1 MNTSARLLALVLASF
16 SSFVAAT
23 GCSSAP
29 DEGGDESTE
38 GALSEFNC
46 AQAETK
52 KDVPNAPYGQV
63 VDVRA
68 AGHDGYDRFVI
79 QFAGN
84 GVPNYTVARQQGAT
98 FYQDGSG
105 DPIELP
111 GTAGISINV
120 HSASGWNMETGK
132 PTYTGPNRFTPGGAK
147 LMTVAAN
154 TGDFEG
160 YVGWGI
166 GLKRA
171 ACYRVFELSNP
182 SRLVVDVENN
192 GSTPTTTV
200 EPGTNFHCNADAIAS
215 GSMFNGPEPAKPAG
229 YGQVKDVRAA
239 SHPDYDRWVME
250 FEGNDAVPN
259 FRVAK
264 QPNAS
269 FTGTGEGPGSHFD
282 LQGQA
287 GLNVSVNPASGWDMN
302 AGHPSFTG
310 SRRFLVSGGTAMK
323 EAAEYEDFEGYVGWG
338 LGLRSANACFRAFK
352 LANPPRLVVDVKK

>member
-1 MNTSARLLALVLASF
+1 MNASARLLALVLTSF
-16 SSFVAAT
+16 AAAA
-23 GCSSAP
+23 CSSAP
-29 DEGGDESTE
+29 FDADDESTE

-46 AQAETK
+46 ARAETT
-52 KDVPNAPYGQV
+52 KDVPNAPHGQV
-63 VDVRA
+63 VGVHA

-79 QFAGN
+79 EFAGN

-98 FYQDGSG
+98 FYYDGSG
-105 DPIELP
+105 DPVELA

-120 HSASGWNMETGK
+120 HSASGLD
-132 PTYTGPNRFTPGGAK
+132 TYTGPHRFTPPGAK
-147 LMTVAAN
+147 LVTEAVN

-160 YVGWGI
+160 YVGWGL
-166 GLKRA
+166 GLERA

-182 SRLVVDVENN
+182 ARLVVDVENN

-215 GSMFNGPEPAKPAG
+215 GSTFNGPEPAKPAG
-229 YGQVKDVRAA
+229 YGQITDVRATA
-239 SHPDYDRWVME
+239 HPEYDRWVME
-250 FEGNDAVPN
+250 FEGDGGVPN

-264 QPNAS
+264 QANTS
-269 FTGTGEGPGSHFD
+269 FTGPGEGPGSDFQ

-287 GLNVSVNPASGWDMN
+287 GLKVSVNPASGWDTG
-302 AGHPSFTG
+302 AGHPSFSG
-310 SRRFLVSGGTAMK
+310 SRRFIVPGGTALT
-323 EAAEYEDFEGYVGWG
+323 EAGEYEDFEGYVGWG